1 MDFFYKPPIQRP
13 DECDVLERN
22 YMNCML
28 QKALKDR
35 VYNNRCNME
44 SILWFHLECPQAK
57 DKFDDPVEFKIK
69 WRDFFAQ
76 VHAGA
81 KDIID
86 PDNEEVKRVRNQFD
100 SHLYPEDIKIRPEAH
115 AFMMEKAALT
125 PVVTPAEG
133 PELEEPESK
142 EPHLRTYGEE
152 LYKDAKLSVA
162 DSKKFGGDQFGKL

>member
-13 DECDVLERN
+13 DECEVLERN

-44 SILWFHLECPQAK
+44 SILWYHLECPQAK

-81 KDIID
+81 KHIID
-86 PDNEEVKRVRNQFD
+86 PDNEEVKRVRNEFD

-115 AFMMEKAALT
+115 AFLMEKAALT

-133 PELEEPESK
+133 PELEKPEGV
-142 EPHLRTYGEE
+142 EPHLRTYG
-152 LYKDAKLSVA
+152 
-162 DSKKFGGDQFGKL
+162 

>member
-1 MDFFYKPPIQRP
+1 MDPQLSTKKKWYAHLSRWQIILLQTQAAHVGSLSYQRSNESDFNLNGHMLINNYKFRLMDFFYKPPIERP
-13 DECDVLERN
+13 DECEVLERN

-44 SILWFHLECPQAK
+44 SILWFHLECPKHK

-81 KDIID
+81 KHIID
-86 PDNEEVKRVRNQFD
+86 PDN
-100 SHLYPEDIKIRPEAH
+100 
-115 AFMMEKAALT
+115 
-125 PVVTPAEG
+125 
-133 PELEEPESK
+133 
-142 EPHLRTYGEE
+142 
-152 LYKDAKLSVA
+152 
-162 DSKKFGGDQFGKL
+162 